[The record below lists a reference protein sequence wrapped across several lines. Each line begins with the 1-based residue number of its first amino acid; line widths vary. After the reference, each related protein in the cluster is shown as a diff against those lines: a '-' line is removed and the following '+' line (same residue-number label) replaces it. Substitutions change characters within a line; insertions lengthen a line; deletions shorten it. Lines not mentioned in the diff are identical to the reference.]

1 MSMAGAGKPPLKSHR
16 REKPSGVHKWHM
28 AHPPPG
34 SSQFIIDYFKD
45 MRTVFELADTDGDG
59 YLTKPQAA
67 DWFRTVGFCMT
78 TAAIESLILSRIV
91 TNHSLSKFNFRE
103 MLQAADKSQ
112 KLHGFNMGSV
122 EDALTALSSP
132 RAASS
137 TCPPASSG
145 SGRIARSRL
154 KEALTS
160 IGDEPLSEEEFHCLM
175 KILGIGES
183 DFPSNHLER
192 RRISERL
199 LGILDVSVKPA
210 PDSLDAAYS
219 DSVNF

>member
-1 MSMAGAGKPPLKSHR
+1 MAGAGKPPLKSHR

-34 SSQFIIDYFKD
+34 SSQFIIDHFKD

-78 TAAIESLILSRIV
+78 TAAIDSLILSRIV

-122 EDALTALSSP
+122 EDALT
-132 RAASS
+132 
-137 TCPPASSG
+137 
-145 SGRIARSRL
+145 
-154 KEALTS
+154 
-160 IGDEPLSEEEFHCLM
+160 
-175 KILGIGES
+175 ILGIGES

-199 LGILDVSVKPA
+199 LGILDVSTIPA